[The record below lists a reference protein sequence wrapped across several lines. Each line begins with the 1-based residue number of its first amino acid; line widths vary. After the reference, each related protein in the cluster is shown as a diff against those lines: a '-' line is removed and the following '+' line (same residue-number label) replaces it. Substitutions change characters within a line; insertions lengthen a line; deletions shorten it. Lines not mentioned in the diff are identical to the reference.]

1 MHDLKSKYPDFYRFY
16 GRRVAKKL
24 SDKSIESINYYFKS
38 SSFDEE
44 VINSFNIKKTLRID
58 KKFKKISLEIGFGNG
73 EFLIKQSNLNKD
85 SLFIGCEVYL
95 NGFSKVLNKINDKQI
110 KNIKICSINFIYLV
124 QVLKNETIDQ
134 IYFINPDPWP
144 KARHNK
150 RRVINIENLNLM
162 ASKLKKN
169 CSIVVTTDSL
179 DYYEYI
185 VSIFKNK
192 DLTFRKMEHEELKT
206 TDILYGISSYQ
217 RKAIN
222 RNDKIYKV
230 EIFK

>member
-1 MHDLKSKYPDFYRFY
+1 MLDLKSKYPDFYRFY

-24 SDKSIESINYYFKS
+24 SDKSIDSINHYFIS

-44 VINSFNIKKTLRID
+44 VINSFNERRSLKID
-58 KKFKKISLEIGFGNG
+58 KKFQRITLEVGFGNG

-110 KNIKICSINFIYLV
+110 NNIKICSINFIYLV

-150 RRVINIENLNLM
+150 RRVINIKNLNLM
-162 ASKLKKN
+162 ALKLKKN

-185 VSIFKNK
+185 VSIFKNN
-192 DLTFRKMEHEELKT
+192 DLIFSKMEHEKLKT
-206 TDILYGISSYQ
+206 TDKLYGISAYQ
-217 RKAIN
+217 RKAID
-222 RNDKIYKV
+222 RNAKIYKI

>member
-1 MHDLKSKYPDFYRFY
+1 
-16 GRRVAKKL
+16 
-24 SDKSIESINYYFKS
+24 
-38 SSFDEE
+38 
-44 VINSFNIKKTLRID
+44 
-58 KKFKKISLEIGFGNG
+58 
-73 EFLIKQSNLNKD
+73 
-85 SLFIGCEVYL
+85 
-95 NGFSKVLNKINDKQI
+95 
-110 KNIKICSINFIYLV
+110 
-124 QVLKNETIDQ
+124 
-134 IYFINPDPWP
+134 
-144 KARHNK
+144 
-150 RRVINIENLNLM
+150 M
-162 ASKLKKN
+162 ASKLKIN

-185 VSIFKNK
+185 ISIFKNK

>member
-1 MHDLKSKYPDFYRFY
+1 MLDLKSKYPDFYRFY

-44 VINSFNIKKTLRID
+44 VINSFNEKKSLKFD
-58 KKFKKISLEIGFGNG
+58 KKFQRITLEVGFGSG

-85 SLFIGCEVYL
+85 CLFIGCEVYL
-95 NGFSKVLNKINDKQI
+95 NGFSKVLNKINDRQI
-110 KNIKICSINFIYLV
+110 NNIKICSINFIYLV

-150 RRVINIENLNLM
+150 RRIINIENLNLLS
-162 ASKLKKN
+162 SKLKKN
-169 CSIVVTTDSL
+169 CSIVVTTDSP
-179 DYYEYI
+179 DYYKYI
-185 VSIFKNK
+185 LSIFKNK
-192 DLTFRKMEHEELKT
+192 GLISLKMEHEELKT
-206 TDILYGISSYQ
+206 TDKLYGISSYQ

-222 RNDKIYKV
+222 RNEKIYKI